1 MTYEIVDIKKDE
13 SSVPAGFNS
22 VVEESDVAAITRF
35 EGRDILIS
43 GFKKRYPMS
52 AILWMW
58 VQVPDKT
65 HPTRSVREANRL
77 ATNAANAGFTVLSAV
92 KQSSKRDIRSAEL
105 SGFKID
111 SELCNKYTCKGHV
124 IMRFEHGDA

>member
-65 HPTRSVREANRL
+65 HPPRS
-77 ATNAANAGFTVLSAV
+77 
-92 KQSSKRDIRSAEL
+92 
-105 SGFKID
+105 
-111 SELCNKYTCKGHV
+111 
-124 IMRFEHGDA
+124 